1 MRRASGEGTCKLFPN
16 CASLLDLSNY
26 LFPKEDVNRYAMLST
41 MELKPKIEDTALEG
55 FRKEPGF
62 KGFLALREEQV
73 SSAHLV
79 TLWETMDQLLAARA
93 KAASQKRRDDL
104 AQLLPTPLKQRLCQV
119 LLDTRL

>member
-1 MRRASGEGTCKLFPN
+1 MSDGVAMRKLGYTGASHYF
-16 CASLLDLSNY
+16 SLPQRPPLRCL
-26 LFPKEDVNRYAMLST
+26 
-41 MELKPKIEDTALEG
+41 ELKPKIEDSALETWARTALEG

-62 KGFLALREEQV
+62 KGFLVLREEQV

-79 TLWETMDQLLAARA
+79 TLWETKDQLLAARA